1 MNECVRMSV
10 GACTTMVERTGNAQ
24 MRDFREPAVDPQ
36 CVRERYSGREM
47 GDGGEGSALRKLRT
61 AFGAPRYHEARQPL
75 GSGFRPPDQLLIRN
89 HLTGPSRF
97 DTTGGQTSVEWSY
110 AVGK

>member
-1 MNECVRMSV
+1 MSV
-10 GACTTMVERTGNAQ
+10 GACTTTVERTGNAQ
-24 MRDFREPAVDPQ
+24 MRDFRDREPAVDPQ
-36 CVRERYSGREM
+36 CVRARYSGRGM
-47 GDGGEGSALRKLRT
+47 GEGEEGAALQKLRT
-61 AFGAPRYHEARQPL
+61 AFGAPRYREARHPL
-75 GSGFRPPDQLLIRN
+75 GSGFRPPGQLLIRD